1 MFCLALKAK
10 KKSVLNKSILKLAVP
25 NIISNITVP
34 LLGLVD
40 MALMGHLGDEKYI
53 GAIALGGVIFN
64 IIYWSFGFLRM
75 GTSGFTAQAYG
86 ERNNEKAITVLA
98 RALLVAII
106 AAAFI
111 LLLQAPIEWLSFLL
125 IGGSD
130 AVETL
135 AAEYFR
141 IRVWAAPATISI
153 FALSGWFLGMQN
165 AHYPMFISIL
175 INVVNIACSFLFIF
189 VFGMTSDGVAWG
201 TVVAQYTGLVLA
213 LILLMKK
220 YKNLFGLLRR
230 DMLIDLKEMLHFFR
244 VNSDIFLRT
253 LCVISVFTFFTSRS
267 ASTDDTILAVN
278 SLLLQFLMFYSY
290 FIDGFA
296 YAGEALTGKYVGA
309 RKQLQL
315 KKLVRTLFA
324 WGGGLT
330 LLFSGVYYFGN
341 HLILNALTNQQAII
355 EAAKPFLPWVVAIP
369 IMSTASYIWDGIYIG
384 ATASRGMLYS
394 MLGSTMLFYPLYFLL
409 VEYMGNHALWLA
421 MIVFMAGRGLFQTI
435 IAPKYLFKRIPTT
448 I

>member
-1 MFCLALKAK
+1 MFSFAPKI
-10 KKSVLNKSILKLAVP
+10 SILNRRIIRLAIP

-34 LLGLVD
+34 LLGIVD

-86 ERNNEKAITVLA
+86 ENNNSKAISTLA
-98 RALLVAII
+98 RAMIVALI
-106 AAAFI
+106 AAFFI
-111 LLLQAPIEWLSFLL
+111 LLLQGPIEWISFRL

-130 AVETL
+130 AVESL
-135 AAEYFR
+135 ATEYFR
-141 IRVWAAPATISI
+141 IRVWAAPATISV

-165 AHYPMFISIL
+165 ARYPMYISIL
-175 INVVNIACSFLFIF
+175 INAINIACSFIFIF
-189 VFGMTSDGVAWG
+189 VFNMKSDGVALG
-201 TVVAQYTGLVLA
+201 TVVAQYTGLLLA
-213 LILLMKK
+213 LFLLVKK
-220 YKNLFGLLRR
+220 YKSLFHLLNRK
-230 DMLIDLKEMLHFFR
+230 MLVDLKEMLQFFK

-309 RKQLQL
+309 RNLEKLKQVVAL
-315 KKLVRTLFA
+315 LFI
-324 WGGGLT
+324 WGGALT
-330 LLFSGVYYFGN
+330 VLFSAAYYFGN
-341 HLILNALTNQQAII
+341 NTILNLLTNQQPII
-355 EAAKPFLPWVVAIP
+355 DAAKPFLPWVVAIP
-369 IMSTASYIWDGIYIG
+369 LMSTASYIWDGIFIG

-394 MLGSTMLFYPLYFLL
+394 MLGATITFFLTYYVL
-409 VEYMGNHALWLA
+409 KDYMGNHALWFSI
-421 MIVFMAGRGLFQTI
+421 IVFMAGRGLFQTF
-435 IAPKYLFKRIPTT
+435 IAKKHVFGKI
-448 I
+448 